1 MTAMDDANQK
11 FIDLY
16 TSGTSVIEIAQQMG
30 WNTKN
35 PKQMVQAKVSRLR
48 RAGHAIPYRGLP
60 RREMTVEQA
69 QDIIERAFRV
79 VRQNGFLII
88 HEDRTGRYKVVE
100 HA

>member
-1 MTAMDDANQK
+1 MTMEAVNQR

-16 TSGTSVIEIAQQMG
+16 VSEASVEVIAREMG

-48 RAGHAIPYRGLP
+48 KAGYAIPYRGRP
-60 RREMTVEQA
+60 QQKMTAEQA
-69 QDIIERAFRV
+69 QDMIERAFRV

-88 HEDRTGRYKVVE
+88 HEDRTGKYKVVE
-100 HA
+100 HG